1 MKSTAAQR
9 SFIASLAGSRK
20 MSELETI
27 LAPAFRI
34 NGNKFNVYDT
44 LTQNINRLSSQAAS
58 RCIELLKNEAG
69 A

>member
-9 SFIASLAGSRK
+9 SFIAKLAGSRK

-34 NGNKFNVYDT
+34 NGNNFNVYDT
-44 LTQNINRLSSQAAS
+44 LTQNTNRLSSQAAS
-58 RCIELLKNEAG
+58 RCIDLLKSEAG